1 MRTLLFELQE
11 AIRGSIAGA
20 RDAKRIL
27 GKGHSGDVQFAID
40 ELAEQALRD
49 FCRKRKISYY
59 SEAQGLVK
67 FEKRPEYFVIADPI
81 DGTRP
86 AAAGL
91 ESATISLAIA
101 PYSKDAVLG
110 DVTHALI
117 RELRSERIFYAERGK
132 GARIIEGEKERVPA
146 LSSNTDT
153 DSLFFSFEVCGRP
166 VEAMA
171 HALGGI
177 INACSFRGG
186 VFVFNSATFAIT
198 RLLTAQLDA
207 YIDAGDRVFRDAPR
221 LRSAF
226 LKAAHGN
233 VMGLQPHD
241 IAAALLIAR
250 EARAAITDCYGKPL
264 GDMLLADASAGNL
277 RSCLAAG
284 NKKLHGKL
292 LKEIENAMTTRNA
305 F

>member
-1 MRTLLFELQE
+1 MRALLFELQE
-11 AIRGSIAGA
+11 AIHESIANA
-20 RDAKRIL
+20 RNAKQIL

-40 ELAEQALRD
+40 ELAERALRK
-49 FCRKRKISYY
+49 FCGKRKIAYY

-67 FEKRPEYFVIADPI
+67 FSKQPEYFVIADPI

-91 ESATISLAIA
+91 ESATVSLAIA
-101 PYSKDAVLG
+101 PYARDAALG

-117 RELRSERIFYAERGK
+117 RELKTERIFYAERGK
-132 GARIIEGEKERVPA
+132 GARIMEGKNERAPA
-146 LSSNTDT
+146 LSRNADMH
-153 DSLFFSFEVCGRP
+153 SLFLSFEVCGRP

-171 HALGGI
+171 HALGSI

-186 VFVFNSATFAIT
+186 VFIFNSATFAIT
-198 RLLTAQLDA
+198 RLLTGQLDA
-207 YIDAGDRVFRDAPR
+207 YVDAGDRVFRDAPR

-226 LKAAHGN
+226 LKTAHGN

-241 IAAALLIAR
+241 IAAAHLIAR
-250 EARAAITDCYGKPL
+250 EAGAAITDCYGKPL
-264 GDMLLADASAGNL
+264 DAMLLADASAGNL

-284 NKKLHGKL
+284 NWRLHGKL
-292 LKEIENAMTTRNA
+292 LGMIDDALSD
-305 F
+305 